1 MVTARIEI
9 QKRLKEG
16 DIKYVVFYVTD
27 DFPRIP
33 IMINGD
39 LYHNKVLIVKSLIK
53 SKGGSN
59 HIKREILIGNV
70 VFQDGMY
77 LI

>member
-9 QKRLKEG
+9 RKTPKKG
-16 DIKYVVFYVTD
+16 VFKYIVFYVTD
-27 DFPRIP
+27 SFPSIP

-39 LYHNKVLIVKSLIK
+39 LHHDKVLTVKSLIK

-70 VFQDGMY
+70 MFQDGMY